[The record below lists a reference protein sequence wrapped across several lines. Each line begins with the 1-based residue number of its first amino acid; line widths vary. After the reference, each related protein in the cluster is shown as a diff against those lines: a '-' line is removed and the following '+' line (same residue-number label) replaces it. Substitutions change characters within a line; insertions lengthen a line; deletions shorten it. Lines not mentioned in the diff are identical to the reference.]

1 MQGDTLNCKQSM
13 GTVELTQ
20 TKLMTANGTVVI
32 SRSSQL
38 RCQPPVLTSVRTA
51 RAASIITPPI
61 AYCLLPL
68 PLLQLLLQDEAAAYL
83 CGLPLLAQMSGITD
97 RARPACVLNM
107 LIYL

>member
-1 MQGDTLNCKQSM
+1 
-13 GTVELTQ
+13 
-20 TKLMTANGTVVI
+20 MTANGTVVI

-68 PLLQLLLQDEAAAYL
+68 PLLLLLLLQDEAAAYL

-97 RARPACVLNM
+97 SARPACVLNM
-107 LIYL
+107 LIFVA